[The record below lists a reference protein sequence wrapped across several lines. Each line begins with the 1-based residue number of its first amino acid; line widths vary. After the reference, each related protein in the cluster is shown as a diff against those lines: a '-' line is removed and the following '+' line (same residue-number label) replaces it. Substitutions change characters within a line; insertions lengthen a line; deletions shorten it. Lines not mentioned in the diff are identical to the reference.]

1 MTLSIA
7 IQNDGVTSKEE
18 VIQSSSY
25 PALIRLGMTGPESI
39 VYGPMVDE
47 GRRVTFADR
56 WRCSSAV
63 GWRGEVR

>member
-39 VYGPMVDE
+39 LFEQVCEPAYRGP
-47 GRRVTFADR
+47 R
-56 WRCSSAV
+56 
-63 GWRGEVR
+63 

>member
-39 VYGPMVDE
+39 PFGTSGPASE
-47 GRRVTFADR
+47 WCLR
-56 WRCSSAV
+56 
-63 GWRGEVR
+63 

>member
-47 GRRVTFADR
+47 GRRCGLR
-56 WRCSSAV
+56 R
-63 GWRGEVR
+63 